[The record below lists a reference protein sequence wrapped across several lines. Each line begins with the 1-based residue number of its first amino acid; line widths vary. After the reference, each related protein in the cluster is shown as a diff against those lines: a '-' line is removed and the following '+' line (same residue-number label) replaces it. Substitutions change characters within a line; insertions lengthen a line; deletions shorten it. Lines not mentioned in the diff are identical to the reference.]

1 MHRGEAAATADELQ
15 IGTGSIKRRNP
26 WGALLLAIVTLGI
39 YRWVWYYM
47 INREIRDHSGE
58 QIPVEPALSVVAIT
72 IGWVV
77 IVPPFVSL
85 YRTAGRI
92 RRVQEI
98 TGARKRMQPWLALL
112 IAVLSWTMLL
122 DMPYLQTH
130 INSAWDVEFARAG
143 R

>member
-1 MHRGEAAATADELQ
+1 MADELQ

-26 WGALLLAIVTLGI
+26 WGVLLLAIVTLGI
-39 YRWVWYYM
+39 YRLVWYYM

-58 QIPVEPALSVVAIT
+58 TITVDPVVSVLAVT
-72 IGWVV
+72 IGWII

-98 TGARKRMQPWLALL
+98 TGARKRIRPGLGLL
-112 IAVLSWTMLL
+112 IAIVSWTMLL

-130 INSAWDVEFARAG
+130 INSAWDVEFERVKV
-143 R
+143 